1 MWKNYPSKA
10 NNSNSINS
18 NNRVIILY
26 DFKFKYNLQK
36 YLRLEHSLENLKVIA
51 SLSKTKTLVN
61 DERALYEYS
70 KINGN
75 QKMNT
80 SRN

>member
-26 DFKFKYNLQK
+26 DFNL
-36 YLRLEHSLENLKVIA
+36 N
-51 SLSKTKTLVN
+51 TKIFET
-61 DERALYEYS
+61 RA
-70 KINGN
+70 
-75 QKMNT
+75 QP
-80 SRN
+80 

>member
-26 DFKFKYNLQK
+26 DFKFKYNLKIFETRAQPWK
-36 YLRLEHSLENLKVIA
+36 SKSNR

-61 DERALYEYS
+61 DERHFTSILKLMAKKNEYRS
-70 KINGN
+70 IN
-75 QKMNT
+75 
-80 SRN
+80 